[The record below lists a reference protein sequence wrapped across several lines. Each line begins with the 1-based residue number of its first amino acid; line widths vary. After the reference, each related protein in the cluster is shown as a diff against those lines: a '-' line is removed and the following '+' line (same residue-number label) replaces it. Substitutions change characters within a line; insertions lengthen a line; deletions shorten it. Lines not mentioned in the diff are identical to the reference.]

1 MLTQQDSSIWVPQF
15 YILPQILLLTSNVY
29 VADIKLIGFKNRST
43 FNQGSWNP
51 LLNLKEY
58 LFQSHQWKPWEK
70 KGAFHSK
77 SLIETYNFRAG
88 RKERASSPL
97 TPSPNWNPLCD
108 ITAGPMFL
116 AWESKSWAF
125 ILALPPIRNVTLG
138 KVFNSW
144 KGWFQFI
151 RDASKIW
158 ATKTC
163 LFVTASRCLLVRS
176 LMGGIQVTRARRFQ
190 KTTLCILNSA
200 LLPNLLYKLSM
211 LHSANLE
218 AESREHTPG

>member
-1 MLTQQDSSIWVPQF
+1 MCLLCWPKGSRHMLFVRMVSISPAYSYPSPTYWLQKVLSGQH
-15 YILPQILLLTSNVY
+15 LT
-29 VADIKLIGFKNRST
+29 
-43 FNQGSWNP
+43 
-51 LLNLKEY
+51 
-58 LFQSHQWKPWEK
+58 HQWKPWEK

-77 SLIETYNFRAG
+77 SLTETYNFRAG

-125 ILALPPIRNVTLG
+125 ILVLPPIRNVTLG